1 MPVSSSETTKRRISV
16 DLSQEMLDWLDGLKS
31 EFGLRS
37 RGAILERLL
46 SELRKQDDDE
56 GIDGL
61 LDDEHDDLIACDVAG
76 EGAGASTPVQGPGDA
91 AGAHDQ
97 SHQAATLD
105 ETTAIVL
112 IPGSSELVQALDQV
126 CDQDRISDSGSSVLG
141 DGLRAEARPPVSRG
155 RARPAA
161 VSGGS
166 SADGIQLPGFVR
178 RQAQQLRRSL
188 QAEPQPINDRSLIL
202 ISTADLED
210 ALHRAERHWQEI
222 YGQPAGEAVLEAA
235 MVWLARDIWPQSDSC
250 EGRPFTW
257 SLIQQVVSSVAPGWR
272 LGDPSLARV
281 IAAAGVLEDPF
292 SGATL
297 SLRVPTLIT
306 RFVQRQRSRQK
317 RTTSFDAIDQAMTVH
332 AALRLLQLPT
342 VADRPYCL
350 QDIREAYRQQ
360 AQNHHPDAGG
370 STDAM
375 RRLNEAYQ
383 FLKERYRRS
392 A

>member
-1 MPVSSSETTKRRISV
+1 MPVSSSEIAKRRISV

-46 SELRKQDDDE
+46 SELRQQDGDEEIDDD
-56 GIDGL
+56 L
-61 LDDEHDDLIACDVAG
+61 LDDQEDDVADGGDADGGGGGGGG
-76 EGAGASTPVQGPGDA
+76 EGDDQSCQLDGLEISAPDEPTAIALIPDSLNPVQPRDRKRDA
-91 AGAHDQ
+91 GEINNGLPVVAGRG
-97 SHQAATLD
+97 
-105 ETTAIVL
+105 VR
-112 IPGSSELVQALDQV
+112 P
-126 CDQDRISDSGSSVLG
+126 
-141 DGLRAEARPPVSRG
+141 EARAAVSRG
-155 RARPAA
+155 RARHAA
-161 VSGGS
+161 TAAGS

-188 QAEPQPINDRSLIL
+188 QAEPQPITERSLTL
-202 ISTADLED
+202 ISTADLEA
-210 ALHRAERHWQEI
+210 ALDRAERHWQEI
-222 YGQPAGEAVLEAA
+222 YGQPAGDAVLEAA
-235 MVWLARDIWPQSDSC
+235 MVWLARDIWPQSDAC

-281 IAAAGVLEDPF
+281 ITAAGVLEDPF
-292 SGATL
+292 SGTTL

-332 AALRLLQLPT
+332 TALRLLQLPT

-370 STDAM
+370 SADAM

-383 FLKERYRRS
+383 FLKERYRRGT
-392 A
+392 